1 MNLTLAYR
9 TPSLCG
15 SKDFEPLCRPAT
27 DVWFTN
33 GCLPVILLL
42 TAQVLIGCGGGSGYS
57 PPGGPPPSVSVT
69 LSSPPSTVQI
79 SQTAQ
84 FAAVVQNSS
93 NTSVT
98 WQVDSVV
105 GGSFATGTITGS
117 GLFTAPQ
124 VIPNPN
130 TVTITAVSVADP
142 TKSASAVVSLT
153 SSVTV
158 SISPTPASVVVGDSQ
173 LFLATVTNAINVAV
187 TWQVNGIPGGDSGTI
202 GSIGGG
208 VYFAPAVVPNP
219 NSVTITAV
227 SVADPS
233 KSASAT
239 VTILPGVVVSV
250 SPFVARVLFSG
261 SQQFNATVQ
270 NTGNTNV
277 TWDVNGTQGGNA
289 TVGTISSSGL
299 YSAPTNGTEL
309 TWVIITATS
318 VADPT
323 KKAGVTAVLT
333 IDSAANSRLNGQY
346 AFHFEGFVTDPQV
359 TAYPYLQLGSFDADG
374 AGNVT
379 AGTAD
384 SYQGASNKGSA
395 YLTTATTITG
405 AYTVRPDNR
414 GTLLLV
420 QNTPWVTG
428 NGPWI
433 SKYQFALGSFSQS
446 VAHEGRLTTDNGSGE
461 LSMQDPA
468 AFPTTLIQGDFSFGA
483 GLNNA
488 LGAVGTFHADGA
500 GNFTEGF
507 LDMNDPGAQFLLNNA
522 PFAGSYTID
531 ANGRGT
537 GLWNVPALGDVYVT
551 FYVVSATRWFLYGG
565 VGDPTYAAQA
575 FQGRVSKQVGGPF
588 SLSSL
593 NGNAVFLLGGSQ
605 TGSSAPEITGG
616 LVTADGKGNLNG
628 VFDQN
633 IQKSQGVLLN
643 QPLTGTYT
651 VAANGRGTFN
661 FANENLT
668 MYVVSPN
675 TAFLLQPPPTN
686 PQLGTLEAQTG
697 GTFSDASVS
706 GTFYLGTED
715 YFHYCQSGVISADGA
730 GNMNG
735 TVDVGSIAAGGAGLL
750 GQIF

>member
-1 MNLTLAYR
+1 MRSTRSFVVSELTVNMNLTLGYR
-9 TPSLCG
+9 TPFLSS
-15 SKDFEPLCRPAT
+15 SKDFERLCRPAT

-33 GCLPVILLL
+33 GRLTVILLL
-42 TAQVLIGCGGGSGYS
+42 TAQVLIGCGGSGNS
-57 PPGGPPPSVSVT
+57 SPGGPPPSVSVT

-105 GGSFATGTITGS
+105 GGSFATGTITGG

-158 SISPTPASVVVGDSQ
+158 SISPTPASVVVGNSQ

-187 TWQVNGIPGGDSGTI
+187 TWQVNSIPGGDQGTI

-239 VTILPGVVVSV
+239 VTILPGVAISV

-261 SQQFNATVQ
+261 TQQFNATVQ
-270 NTGNTNV
+270 NTGNTSV

-333 IDSAANSRLNGQY
+333 IDSAANSKLNGQY

-420 QNTPWVTG
+420 QNTPWVMG
-428 NGPWI
+428 
-433 SKYQFALGSFSQS
+433 
-446 VAHEGRLTTDNGSGE
+446 
-461 LSMQDPA
+461 
-468 AFPTTLIQGDFSFGA
+468 
-483 GLNNA
+483 
-488 LGAVGTFHADGA
+488 
-500 GNFTEGF
+500 
-507 LDMNDPGAQFLLNNA
+507 
-522 PFAGSYTID
+522 
-531 ANGRGT
+531 
-537 GLWNVPALGDVYVT
+537 
-551 FYVVSATRWFLYGG
+551 
-565 VGDPTYAAQA
+565 
-575 FQGRVSKQVGGPF
+575 
-588 SLSSL
+588 
-593 NGNAVFLLGGSQ
+593 
-605 TGSSAPEITGG
+605 SAPW
-616 LVTADGKGNLNG
+616 
-628 VFDQN
+628 
-633 IQKSQGVLLN
+633 
-643 QPLTGTYT
+643 
-651 VAANGRGTFN
+651 
-661 FANENLT
+661 
-668 MYVVSPN
+668 
-675 TAFLLQPPPTN
+675 
-686 PQLGTLEAQTG
+686 
-697 GTFSDASVS
+697 
-706 GTFYLGTED
+706 
-715 YFHYCQSGVISADGA
+715 
-730 GNMNG
+730 
-735 TVDVGSIAAGGAGLL
+735 
-750 GQIF
+750 

>member
-33 GCLPVILLL
+33 GRLPVILLL

-261 SQQFNATVQ
+261 SQQFNATVKK
-270 NTGNTNV
+270 TGV
-277 TWDVNGTQGGNA
+277 R
-289 TVGTISSSGL
+289 
-299 YSAPTNGTEL
+299 
-309 TWVIITATS
+309 
-318 VADPT
+318 
-323 KKAGVTAVLT
+323 AVLT